1 MPSGGA
7 RARSGPSFDP
17 NSERSE
23 RMGRSMLPLSAKGYK
38 SRPKAFPLSRY
49 KLYDCIRSDSGDFE
63 KILDAEGTQDWNK
76 REHELWKELWK
87 LPQAIAWH
95 MPEFSYLFNT
105 VALYCRQ
112 FVICESPDAK
122 AADRSTLQRYADT
135 IGLTPQGLRLNGW
148 KIVDDV
154 SKPKRPKGRESG
166 SKIVAFPSSRDRYAD
181 LEL

>member
-1 MPSGGA
+1 MAQGGA
-7 RARSGPSFDP
+7 RARSGPAFDP

-23 RMGRSMLPLSAKGYK
+23 RMGRSLLPLDAKGYRYK
-38 SRPKAFPLSRY
+38 PRAFPLSRY
-49 KLYDCIRSDSGDFE
+49 IIWDSYKDEDGFHKE
-63 KILDAEGTQDWNK
+63 KDKDSTEAWNE
-76 REHELWKELWK
+76 REQQLWRELWK

-95 MPEFSYLFNT
+95 MPEYAYLFNT

-148 KIVDDV
+148 KIVDQQT
-154 SKPKRPKGRESG
+154 KPKSSPKD
-166 SKIVAFPSSRDRYAD
+166 SKVVQFPSARDRFTD
-181 LEL
+181 I

>member
-1 MPSGGA
+1 MVSGGA

-23 RMGRSMLPLSAKGYK
+23 RLGRSLFSLSAAGYK
-38 SRPKAFPLSRY
+38 HRPKRFPLSTY
-49 KLYDCIRSDSGDFE
+49 FVFDIWKDDDGFHKE
-63 KILDAEGTQDWNK
+63 KNESLTDRWNN
-76 REHELWKELWK
+76 RETELWRELWK

-95 MPEFSYLFNT
+95 MPEFAYLQNT
-105 VALYCRQ
+105 VALYVRQ

-148 KIVDDV
+148 AIVDDSERRV
-154 SKPKRPKGRESG
+154 NKRASD
-166 SKIVAFPSSRDRYAD
+166 SKIVRLPSARERIKRG
-181 LEL
+181 